1 MEKVSKHYEDEI
13 GKDPERYRTIFWFIS
28 RIDFLFQ
35 QNLYLVKKILKTS
48 PSGRIDKSSRLGE
61 ARNYA
66 VNKVYQGLRD
76 HDVELFFPET
86 TTYTAIYGE
95 FTPPKLLSESSFS
108 CPQRMSLTQSGRL
121 CFVYAMDLSLI

>member
-1 MEKVSKHYEDEI
+1 M
-13 GKDPERYRTIFWFIS
+13 
-28 RIDFLFQ
+28 
-35 QNLYLVKKILKTS
+35 KTS
-48 PSGRIDKSSRLGE
+48 PSGRIDKSSRLGA

-86 TTYTAIYGE
+86 TTYTAVHGE
-95 FTPPKLLSESSFS
+95 LTPPKLLYESSYS
-108 CPQRMSLTQSGRL
+108 CPKRMTLTQSGRL

>member
-1 MEKVSKHYEDEI
+1 M
-13 GKDPERYRTIFWFIS
+13 
-28 RIDFLFQ
+28 
-35 QNLYLVKKILKTS
+35 KTS
-48 PSGRIDKSSRLGE
+48 PSGRIERGSRHGG

-66 VNKVYQGLRD
+66 VNKVLEGLRD

-86 TTYTAIYGE
+86 TTYTAVYGE